1 MPCILRR
8 AWGCIAGITDGDKLL
23 CKLRAGAGSVVA
35 LRDLYPSTSPH
46 AQESLPVSAGHTL
59 HWRAYGN
66 PRGVPALF
74 VHGGPGAGCYPNH
87 A

>member
-1 MPCILRR
+1 MLECFT
-8 AWGCIAGITDGDKLL
+8 AGT
-23 CKLRAGAGSVVA
+23 AGTVTA

-46 AQESLPVSAGHTL
+46 AQESLPVSHGHTL

-74 VHGGPGAGCYPNH
+74 VHGGPGAGCFPNH

>member
-1 MPCILRR
+1 MTPDSLVSPSC
-8 AWGCIAGITDGDKLL
+8 
-23 CKLRAGAGSVVA
+23 AGAGSVRA

-46 AQESLPVSAGHTL
+46 AQESLPVAAAHTL

>member
-1 MPCILRR
+1 
-8 AWGCIAGITDGDKLL
+8 
-23 CKLRAGAGSVVA
+23 VVA

-66 PRGVPALF
+66 PKGVPALF
-74 VHGGPGAGCYPNH
+74 VHGGPGAGCFPNH
-87 A
+87 ACASLALIVTCVASHIWVARCRERH

>member
-1 MPCILRR
+1 M
-8 AWGCIAGITDGDKLL
+8 
-23 CKLRAGAGSVVA
+23 VA

-66 PRGVPALF
+66 PKGVPALF
-74 VHGGPGAGCYPNH
+74 VHGGPGAGCFPNH